1 MKKKIILWSAWGV
14 LYIICVPF
22 AYLVNPTRLQ
32 QWGMILLSLFFFV
45 PGALLLIDALRFDD
59 TKTLRLLRWI
69 SGLSLGL
76 TMVLLIANVA
86 SALTTSVTLGDTLY
100 GFLNL
105 VSVPM
110 LCCRQWALSMLL
122 WAIMLFCTIVKIPKS
137 LDK

>member
-14 LYIICVPF
+14 LYILCVPF
-22 AYLVNPTRLQ
+22 AYLLEPTRTQ
-32 QWGMILLSLFFFV
+32 QLGMLMLGLLFFV
-45 PGALLLIDALRFDD
+45 PGALLLIDALRYDD
-59 TKTLRLLRWI
+59 KKTLRILRWI

-76 TMVLLIANVA
+76 TMVLLVANVA
-86 SALTTSVTLGDTLY
+86 SALGSEALGDALY

-110 LCCRQWALSMLL
+110 LCCRQWALSLLL
-122 WAIMLFCTIVKIPKS
+122 WAILLFCTIVKIPKT